1 MVQLIHCKPGL
12 AGRVKLSMTAGSNA
26 SWLEVDEVLHAA
38 VIRWALIWW
47 ATPPHRLP
55 DVDRHRLSKYSLSEA
70 EDTTAPG
77 GIAGPRAI
85 PWWRWS
91 RCTGD
96 RRWWECRWGSSLRSS
111 HLRREAAGQWWDPE

>member
-77 GIAGPRAI
+77 GMAERSNCRAPRHTVVEVV
-85 PWWRWS
+85 PMYR
-91 RCTGD
+91 
-96 RRWWECRWGSSLRSS
+96 
-111 HLRREAAGQWWDPE
+111 